1 MTRLPGRAAASSG
14 RLAALSDEAL
24 ARRRESLLARSAALR
39 EGLVRDAAVL
49 APPLRQADRVLE
61 ALRWLR
67 ARPALPLAA
76 VAGLALWRPRLAW
89 RWALRGVGLWRTL
102 RSVRRWLGG
111 RSGGF
116 AAVTPARASSGR
128 APAP

>member
-1 MTRLPGRAAASSG
+1 LTRVPGRVEAPSG

-24 ARRRESLLARSAALR
+24 ARRREALLARSAALR
-39 EGLVRDAAVL
+39 EGLTRDAAAL

-76 VAGLALWRPRLAW
+76 VAGLALWRPRAAW
-89 RWALRGVGLWRTL
+89 RWGLRALGAWRTW
-102 RSVRRWLGG
+102 RSVRRWLGARPG
-111 RSGGF
+111 ATAGI
-116 AAVTPARASSGR
+116 TPARASSGR